1 MEKLTLN
8 KKLLQRM
15 VFTITITIVVLG
27 FFVWVV
33 QAQSQ
38 NFIRDDEIFIETPDF
53 TELEPTYDR
62 NGFIISEPIP
72 RLVLVADE
80 NQTKQ
85 SVQIPLDE
93 SIDLSV
99 KGSSFDI
106 TYVPA
111 GEEDEWGEVCLSF
124 PESAKTAFN
133 YAANIWAATINSNV
147 PITINACWADLGSS
161 NILGYSGSYSYKNFP
176 NAPLMNT
183 WYSLSLV
190 NAIYGSDYSPS
201 EFDIHITYNTNFSWY
216 YGTDAKPTTGNYDL
230 VTVSTHEIAHG
241 LNFSGTAK
249 VVNGI
254 GSYGLGTP
262 IYPNIYDRYMYDG
275 TGNLIISYPNNSSEL
290 GSLLTSNNLWFQG
303 ENANF
308 ANGGNRVKMYAPATW
323 ASGSS
328 YSHLDYNTFSG
339 TVNNMM
345 VYAIS
350 SGTANHN
357 PGPVT
362 VGILKDLGWKGTLL
376 PPTEVNASDGTD
388 PDEVIVSW
396 IDSTN
401 ASYYQIF
408 RNENISPND
417 ATRLTEN
424 QEFSPYDDLS
434 ATPGV
439 KYYYW
444 VKACNLLDC
453 SDYSLH
459 DEGYRILI
467 ALNAPTLVD
476 ASYGTF
482 FDKVKIP
489 WVESDT
495 ATYYM
500 VFRNTNDSIN
510 EIESL
515 TNNNESNQYDDISAI
530 PGEEYYYWVK
540 ACNSSGCS
548 DYSEPD
554 LGLRFKGFNVFL
566 PLLNK

>member
-1 MEKLTLN
+1 LTLN
-8 KKLLQRM
+8 KKLLQRAI
-15 VFTITITIVVLG
+15 FTITITIVVLG
-27 FFVWVV
+27 YFAWVV

-38 NFIRDDEIFIETPDF
+38 NFIRDDEIFDDSPQF
-53 TELEPTYDR
+53 AELEPKYDQ

-80 NQTKQ
+80 NPTKQ
-85 SVQIPLDE
+85 SIQIPLDQ

-99 KGSSFDI
+99 KGSSFEI

-111 GEEDEWGEVCLSF
+111 GETDAWGKVVCLSF

-133 YAANIWAATINSNV
+133 YAANIWATTITSSV
-147 PITINACWADLGSS
+147 PITINACWASLDSS
-161 NILGYSGSYSYKNFP
+161 STLGYSGSYSYKNFP
-176 NAPLMNT
+176 GAPLTNT
-183 WYSLSLV
+183 WYSSSLV
-190 NAIYGSDYSPS
+190 NSLYGSNYSPS

-216 YGTDAKPTTGNYDL
+216 YGTDAKPTTGTYDL
-230 VTVSTHEIAHG
+230 VTVAAHEIAHG

-254 GSYGLGTP
+254 GSYGLGIP
-262 IYPNIYDRYMYDG
+262 LYPNIYDRFMYNV
-275 TGNLIISYPNNSSEL
+275 TGNLLINYQNYSPEL

-308 ANGGNRVKMYAPATW
+308 ANGENRVKMYAPSPW
-323 ASGSS
+323 VDGSS

-376 PPTEVNASDGTD
+376 PPTAVSASDGTESD
-388 PDEVIVSW
+388 KVIVSW
-396 IDSTN
+396 TASTN

-408 RNENISPND
+408 RNENNSTND

-424 QEFSPYDDLS
+424 QETSLYIDLS
-434 ATPGV
+434 ATPGEN
-439 KYYYW
+439 YYYW
-444 VKACNLLDC
+444 IKACNMTDC
-453 SDYSLH
+453 SDYSLP
-459 DEGYRILI
+459 DVGFSKLI
-467 ALNAPTLVD
+467 APNAPALVD
-476 ASYGTF
+476 ASDGTF
-482 FDKVKIP
+482 FDKVQIT
-489 WVESDT
+489 WIESDT

-500 VFRNTNDSIN
+500 VFRNTSDSIN
-510 EIESL
+510 EIETL
-515 TNNNESNQYDDISAI
+515 TYNNESNQYDDISAV

-548 DYSEPD
+548 EYSLPD
-554 LGLRFKGFNVFL
+554 LGFRLEGFNVFL